1 MKNLLNRQTKSDMLK
16 KTLLLLLLFFVPA
29 SALVVSLL
37 SSFTTSAQKT
47 QQKEQ
52 VLRTIIIDAG
62 HGIMPGGGHDG
73 AKGTYSYEDDIAL
86 AIAKKLVASIKQEF
100 PDIKVVE
107 TRPDKYK
114 VDLHER
120 ADIANAN
127 KGDLF
132 ISIHVN
138 AMPPIQKRE
147 FLGYKTEVYY
157 TKKGKKKIRHT
168 RKVPK
173 YRYYEVPNTAEKGTQ
188 TYIWGAHKGEAK
200 EVAVRENA
208 PMLSEENYK
217 EKYGDIDV
225 NSPEFIALSLAKT
238 LQYQRRS
245 SSLANMV
252 EEQFSRAGRV
262 SEGPKQRQV
271 GIWVLQATAMPSVLV
286 ETGFITNPQEEDY
299 LNSEKGQN
307 ETAQCIANAIKEY
320 KTWLEKK
327 QLPSEKETNSQ
338 SPKKAE
344 SNKNSYGFLE
354 AIEQNEKKR
363 AK

>member
-1 MKNLLNRQTKSDMLK
+1 MLK
-16 KTLLLLLLFFVPA
+16 KILLLFFVIPT

-37 SSFTTSAQKT
+37 SSFTTPAQKA
-47 QQKEQ
+47 QQKDQ

-62 HGIMPGGGHDG
+62 HGIMSNGGHNG
-73 AKGTYSYEDDIAL
+73 AKGSYSYEDDICL
-86 AIAKKLVASIKQEF
+86 DISRKLVTLLKKEMPEVKI
-100 PDIKVVE
+100 IE
-107 TRPDKYK
+107 TRPDKYI

-120 ADIANAN
+120 ADIANQN

-138 AMPPIQKRE
+138 AMPPIKKRQ

-157 TKKGKKKIRHT
+157 TGKGKSRKKHT
-168 RKVPK
+168 KKVPR
-173 YRYYEVPNTAEKGTQ
+173 YRYYEVPNTSAKGTQ
-188 TYIWGAHKGEAK
+188 TYIWGAHKGDEK

-208 PMLSEENYK
+208 PMLGEDNYK
-217 EKYGDIDV
+217 EKYGEVDV

-245 SSLANMV
+245 STLANIV
-252 EEQFSRAGRV
+252 EEEFAKAGRI
-262 SEGPKQRQV
+262 SGGPKQRQV
-271 GIWVLQATAMPSVLV
+271 GIWVLQATAMPSILV

-307 ETAQCIANAIKEY
+307 EISQCITNALKVY
-320 KTWLEKK
+320 KNWLEKK
-327 QLPSEKETNSQ
+327 QLPSEKETKTQ
-338 SPKKAE
+338 TPKKAE
-344 SNKNSYGFLE
+344 ATKNTYSFLE
-354 AIEQNEKKR
+354 AVEQKEKAR